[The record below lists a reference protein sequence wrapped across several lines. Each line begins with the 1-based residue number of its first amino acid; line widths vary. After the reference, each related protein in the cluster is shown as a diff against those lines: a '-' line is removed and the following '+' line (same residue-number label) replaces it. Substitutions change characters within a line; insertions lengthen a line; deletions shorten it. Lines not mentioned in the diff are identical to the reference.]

1 MDSAPIT
8 KISVS
13 PSPIEGPLTGS
24 VTTQLSDT
32 PTLIMRQIYLDYNA
46 TTPIAPSVIESMLPF
61 FSNHYGNPS
70 SSHALG
76 RAASEAIEDARCK
89 VAGLIGCDRN
99 EIVFTGCGTEANNL
113 ALKGVMLADGQPRGH
128 LIISAIE
135 HPAISEPAKFLERLG
150 CELTIVPCDENG
162 VVRPADVEAAIRPN
176 TRLISVM
183 HANNEIGT
191 IQPIR
196 EISEVCRSR
205 NILLHSDAS
214 QSTGKIPVFVDYMD
228 VDMLTIAGHKFY
240 GPKGIGVLFVREGLG
255 LESLLHGAGH
265 EQGMRGGTENTPY
278 IVGLGQAAL
287 LVSKSLDESVEKMTQ
302 LRDRLYDKL
311 SNSIP
316 GLRVNGFAAQRLPNT
331 LSVSFP
337 EVTGDELLRRVPEIC
352 ASTGAAC
359 HSGEVFG
366 SSTLS
371 SMGIS
376 DAQMAGTVRLSV
388 GWTTS
393 EEEIDRA
400 SNLLIDAWENLVS
413 SV

>member
-1 MDSAPIT
+1 
-8 KISVS
+8 
-13 PSPIEGPLTGS
+13 
-24 VTTQLSDT
+24 
-32 PTLIMRQIYLDYNA
+32 MRQIYLDYNA

-61 FSNHYGNPS
+61 FSSHYGNPS
-70 SSHALG
+70 SSHAMG

-89 VAGLIGCDRN
+89 IAGLIGCDRN

-113 ALKGVMLADGQPRGH
+113 ALKGVMLAEGQAHGH
-128 LIISAIE
+128 LVISAIE
-135 HPAISEPAKFLERLG
+135 HPAISEPAKFLERMG

-162 VVRPADVEAAIRPN
+162 VVRPTDVEAAIRPN
-176 TRLISVM
+176 TRLVSVM

-214 QSTGKIPVFVDYMD
+214 QTTGKIPVSVDFMD

-287 LVSKSLDESVEKMTQ
+287 LVSKSLDESVEKMTE

-311 SNSIP
+311 SHNIP
-316 GLRVNGFAAQRLPNT
+316 GLRVNGLAAERLPNT

-337 EVTGDELLRRVPEIC
+337 EVIGDELLRRVPEIC

-371 SMGIS
+371 SMGLS
-376 DAQMAGTVRLSV
+376 DAQMASTVRLSV

-400 SNLLIDAWENLVS
+400 SNLLIDAWENLVGTI
-413 SV
+413 

>member
-1 MDSAPIT
+1 
-8 KISVS
+8 
-13 PSPIEGPLTGS
+13 
-24 VTTQLSDT
+24 
-32 PTLIMRQIYLDYNA
+32 MRQIYLDYNA

-70 SSHALG
+70 SSHVMG
-76 RAASEAIEDARCK
+76 RAAGEAIEDARCK
-89 VAGLIGCDRN
+89 VAGLIGCDRT

-113 ALKGVMLADGQPRGH
+113 ALKGVMLADGQARGH
-128 LIISAIE
+128 LVISAIE
-135 HPAISEPAKFLERLG
+135 HPAISEPAKFLERMG

-176 TRLISVM
+176 TKLVSVM

-214 QSTGKIPVFVDYMD
+214 QTTGKIPVFVDYMD

-287 LVSKSLDESVEKMTQ
+287 LVSKSLDESVEKMTE
-302 LRDRLYDKL
+302 LRDRLYDRL
-311 SNSIP
+311 NRSIP
-316 GLRVNGFAAQRLPNT
+316 GLKVNGFAADRLPNT

-337 EVTGDELLRRVPEIC
+337 EVVGDELLRRVPEIC

-371 SMGIS
+371 SMGLS

>member
-1 MDSAPIT
+1 
-8 KISVS
+8 
-13 PSPIEGPLTGS
+13 
-24 VTTQLSDT
+24 
-32 PTLIMRQIYLDYNA
+32 
-46 TTPIAPSVIESMLPF
+46 
-61 FSNHYGNPS
+61 
-70 SSHALG
+70 
-76 RAASEAIEDARCK
+76 
-89 VAGLIGCDRN
+89 
-99 EIVFTGCGTEANNL
+99 
-113 ALKGVMLADGQPRGH
+113 MLAEGQARGH
-128 LIISAIE
+128 LVISAIE
-135 HPAISEPAKFLERLG
+135 HPAISEPAKFLERMG

-162 VVRPADVEAAIRPN
+162 VVRPADVEAALRPN
-176 TRLISVM
+176 TRLVSVM

-214 QSTGKIPVFVDYMD
+214 QTTGKIPVLVDYLD

-265 EQGMRGGTENTPY
+265 ERGLRGGTENTPY
-278 IVGLGQAAL
+278 IIGLGQAAV
-287 LVSKSLDESVEKMTQ
+287 LVSKSLDDSVEKMTA
-302 LRDRLYDKL
+302 LRDRLYDNL
-311 SNSIP
+311 NRNIA
-316 GLRVNGFAAQRLPNT
+316 GLRVNGFGAERLPNT
-331 LSVSFP
+331 LSVCFP
-337 EVTGDELLRRVPEIC
+337 EVIGDELLRRVPEIC

-371 SMGIS
+371 SMGLS
-376 DAQMAGTVRLSV
+376 DDQMAGTVRLSV

-400 SNLLIDAWENLVS
+400 SSLLIDAWENLVS
-413 SV
+413 TI